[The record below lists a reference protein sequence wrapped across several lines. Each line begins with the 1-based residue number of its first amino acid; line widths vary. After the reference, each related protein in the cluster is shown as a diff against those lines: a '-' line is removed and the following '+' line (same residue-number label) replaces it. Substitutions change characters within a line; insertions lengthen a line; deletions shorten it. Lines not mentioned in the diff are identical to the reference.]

1 MLLAMTLMALKL
13 VILIW
18 WVKNFFHMIQIIHT
32 FKQSI
37 NHVSNE
43 YDLNDNNHKLNHD
56 DGDGMI

>member
-1 MLLAMTLMALKL
+1 
-13 VILIW
+13 
-18 WVKNFFHMIQIIHT
+18 MIQIIHT

>member
-18 WVKNFFHMIQIIHT
+18 WVKNFFHMIQMIHT

-37 NHVSNE
+37 NHLSNE
-43 YDLNDNNHKLNHD
+43 YDLNDNNNNHD
-56 DGDGMI
+56 DDEMI